1 VTTQAEVRHLSD
13 SAARHVLARHGTD
26 AGRRTGW
33 LMISTILIEAWD
45 LYAISFLL
53 LFVKA
58 DLNPSASMLGLA
70 SGAVQLGALIGAVC
84 GGWFADRFGR
94 RKVFITTMA
103 LFVVLALAQSF
114 VTSMWELVLVRFLL
128 GLPLGSDISTG
139 YAYIMETMPKGKR
152 EVMGNRWQGMFGL
165 GEIAAIAVVTGLY
178 LSGMDHSLLWRIGLG
193 LGALPALALLI
204 GRLDVP
210 DTALWLIQRGKFRQA
225 KAVARKMFGDDLPM
239 LPDEDFRIERPRT
252 RDFLAGIW
260 KDPVRRRSSVFAW
273 ISNAMQGA
281 EFAAFAFYLPVI
293 LVLTGVSGIGATNFI
308 TGAIYVVAT
317 VSGFVAPMVTPR
329 LGHRGVAR
337 WGFGTAFLSLL
348 LAALFL
354 HLDWKW
360 LVPLAAGGLMW
371 GHYWAASNGMTIASM
386 VAPSRYKAT
395 ASGFGYIFVKLAAF
409 VTIFFFPIMFESLG
423 VPLATVIVSVLSLT
437 GYLAA
442 TYVLPEVYGYVEQD
456 VQQDV
461 EQDVRQDSRQDPQQD
476 EESGAAGRP
485 PKSPTKEWT

>member
-1 VTTQAEVRHLSD
+1 MPAQAEVRNLSD
-13 SAARHVLARHGTD
+13 VAARHVLAKHGTD
-26 AGRRTGW
+26 TGRRTGW

-45 LYAISFLL
+45 LYSISFLL
-53 LFVKA
+53 LFVQ
-58 DLNPSASMLGLA
+58 DEFHPSASMLGLA
-70 SGAVQLGALIGAVC
+70 SAAVQLGALIGAVC

-94 RKVFITTMA
+94 RKVFITTMV

-114 VTSMWELVLVRFLL
+114 ATSMWELVIIRFLL

-165 GEIAAIAVVTGLY
+165 GEVAAIAVITVMY

-193 LGALPALALLI
+193 IGAIPALVLLV

-210 DTALWLIQRGKFRQA
+210 DTALWLIQRGKFKQA
-225 KAVARKMFGDDLPM
+225 KTVAKKMFDDDLPM
-239 LPDEDFRIERPRT
+239 LPDEDHVIERPRT

-260 KDPVRRRSSVFAW
+260 KDPVRKKASIFAW
-273 ISNAMQGA
+273 ISNGMQGA
-281 EFAAFAFYLPVI
+281 EFAAFAFYLPFI
-293 LVLTGVSGIGATNFI
+293 LVLTGVSGTAETNFI
-308 TGAIYVVAT
+308 TGAIYVLAT
-317 VSGFVAPMVTPR
+317 ISGFVGPAITPR
-329 LGHRGVAR
+329 LGHRGIAR
-337 WGFGTAFLSLL
+337 WGFGMAFVSLL

-354 HLDWKW
+354 HLDWKP
-360 LVPLAAGGLMW
+360 LVPFAAAGLMW

-409 VTIFFFPIMFESLG
+409 LTIFLFPVLFESLG

-442 TYVLPEVYGYVEQD
+442 TYVLPEVYGYVEQ
-456 VQQDV
+456 
-461 EQDVRQDSRQDPQQD
+461 ED
-476 EESGAAGRP
+476 ENPEGAPGGSTSATGAP
-485 PKSPTKEWT
+485 SKSVAEERS

>member
-1 VTTQAEVRHLSD
+1 MTTQAELRQLSD
-13 SAARHVLARHGTD
+13 VAARHVLTKHGTD
-26 AGRRTGW
+26 TGRRTGW

-53 LFVKA
+53 LFVKD
-58 DLNPSASMLGLA
+58 DLHPSAGMLGLA
-70 SGAVQLGALIGAVC
+70 SGAVQLGALIGAVT

-94 RKVFITTMA
+94 RKVFIATMT
-103 LFVVLALAQSF
+103 LFVVLAVAQGLVSN
-114 VTSMWELVLVRFLL
+114 MWELVLVRLLL

-165 GEIAAIAVVTGLY
+165 GEIAAIAVITVMY

-193 LGALPALALLI
+193 LGAVPALVLLI

-210 DTALWLIQRGKFRQA
+210 DTALWLIQRGKFKQA
-225 KAVARKMFGDDLPM
+225 KAVASKMFDDDLPM
-239 LPDEDFRIERPRT
+239 LPDEDHTLERPRT
-252 RDFLAGIW
+252 KDFLRSIW
-260 KDPVRRRSSVFAW
+260 QDPVRRKGSIFAW

-281 EFAAFAFYLPVI
+281 EFSAFAFYLPVI

-308 TGAIYVVAT
+308 TAAIYVIAT
-317 VSGFVAPMVTPR
+317 VSGFLGPAITPR
-329 LGHRGVAR
+329 LGHRGIAR
-337 WGFGTAFLSLL
+337 WGYGMAFVSLL

-354 HLDWKW
+354 QTGLRW
-360 LVPLAAGGLMW
+360 LVPLAAAGLMW

-395 ASGFGYIFVKLAAF
+395 ASGFGYVFVKLASF
-409 VTIFFFPIMFESLG
+409 VTIFFFPLLFDGLG

-437 GYLAA
+437 GFLAA
-442 TYVLPEVYGYVEQD
+442 TFVLPELYGHVEQE
-456 VQQDV
+456 DV
-461 EQDVRQDSRQDPQQD
+461 EDGPSA
-476 EESGAAGRP
+476 GAAVNAPAGEAR
-485 PKSPTKEWT
+485 

>member
-1 VTTQAEVRHLSD
+1 MTAQAEVRNLSD
-13 SAARHVLARHGTD
+13 VAARHVLAKHGTD
-26 AGRRTGW
+26 TGRRTGW

-45 LYAISFLL
+45 LYSISFLL
-53 LFVKA
+53 LFVQA
-58 DLNPSASMLGLA
+58 EFHPSAGMLGLA
-70 SGAVQLGALIGAVC
+70 SAAVQLGALIGAVC

-94 RKVFITTMA
+94 RKVFITTMV

-114 VTSMWELVLVRFLL
+114 ATSMWELVIIRFLL

-165 GEIAAIAVVTGLY
+165 GEIAAIAVITVMY

-193 LGALPALALLI
+193 IGAIPALVLLI

-210 DTALWLIQRGKFRQA
+210 DTALWLIQRGKFKQA
-225 KAVARKMFGDDLPM
+225 KTVAKKMFDDDLPM
-239 LPDEDFRIERPRT
+239 LPDEDHVIERPRT

-260 KDPVRRRSSVFAW
+260 KDPVRKKASIFAW

-281 EFAAFAFYLPVI
+281 EFAAFAFYLPFI
-293 LVLTGVSGIGATNFI
+293 LVLTGVSGIAETNFI
-308 TGAIYVVAT
+308 TGAIYILAT
-317 VSGFVAPMVTPR
+317 ISGFVGPAITPR

-337 WGFGTAFLSLL
+337 WGFGMAFVCLL

-354 HLDWKW
+354 HLDWKP
-360 LVPLAAGGLMW
+360 LVPLAAAGLMW

-409 VTIFFFPIMFESLG
+409 LTIFLFPVLFESLG

-442 TYVLPEVYGYVEQD
+442 TYVLPEVYGYVEQ
-456 VQQDV
+456 
-461 EQDVRQDSRQDPQQD
+461 E
-476 EESGAAGRP
+476 EESSDGAPRGSTDTTGAP
-485 PKSPTKEWT
+485 SKSVAEERS

>member
-1 VTTQAEVRHLSD
+1 VTTQAELRQLSD
-13 SAARHVLARHGTD
+13 RAARHVLSRHGTD

-53 LFVKA
+53 LFVKD
-58 DLNPSASMLGLA
+58 DLHPSASMLGLA
-70 SGAVQLGALIGAVC
+70 SGAVQLGALVGALC
-84 GGWFADRFGR
+84 GGWLADRFGR

-103 LFVVLALAQSF
+103 LFVLLSLAQSF
-114 VTSMWELVLVRFLL
+114 VDNMWQLVVIRLLL

-165 GEIAAIAVVTGLY
+165 GEIAAIAVITVMY

-193 LGALPALALLI
+193 LGAVPALVLLI

-210 DTALWLIQRGKFRQA
+210 DTALWLIQRGKFKQA
-225 KAVARKMFGDDLPM
+225 KAVATKMFDDKLEM
-239 LPDEDFRIERPRT
+239 LPDEDFTLVRPRT
-252 RDFLAGIW
+252 RDFLASIW
-260 KDPVRRRSSVFAW
+260 HDPVRRRASIFAW

-293 LVLTGVSGIGATNFI
+293 LVLTGVSGIGATNFL
-308 TGAIYVVAT
+308 TGAIYIVAT

-337 WGFGTAFLSLL
+337 WGFGMAFVSLL

-354 HLDWKW
+354 QLDWKW
-360 LVPLAAGGLMW
+360 LVPLAAAGLMW
-371 GHYWAASNGMTIASM
+371 GHYWDASNGMTIASM

-395 ASGFGYIFVKLAAF
+395 ASGFGYTFVKLAAF
-409 VTIFFFPIMFESLG
+409 VTIFFFPVLFTNLG
-423 VPLATVIVSVLSLT
+423 VPVATMIVSLLSLT

-442 TYVLPEVYGYVEQD
+442 TYILPEVYGYVEQ
-456 VQQDV
+456 
-461 EQDVRQDSRQDPQQD
+461 EQAETSQ
-476 EESGAAGRP
+476 AAAPVPGEA
-485 PKSPTKEWT
+485 K